1 MTYKNE
7 LYHMG
12 VKGMRW
18 GQHIYAKDGSLN
30 RRGQR
35 KFKRVAKNA
44 KKSRAHTI
52 QAKKMLKKYAKY
64 EQRNAKDYQK
74 EANRKS
80 KDYQS
85 AERQRNNAK
94 WAKEAIKKS
103 NLYKQAYKDIK
114 NGKLKAGKDFI
125 MTNFKNSKIYNTD
138 ILFRDKKNN
147 YSPYVGLL
155 YD

>member
-1 MTYKNE
+1 MYKNE

-12 VKGMRW
+12 VKGMRL
-18 GQHIYAKDGSLN
+18 GQHIYTKDGSLN

-80 KDYQS
+80 K
-85 AERQRNNAK
+85 
-94 WAKEAIKKS
+94 
-103 NLYKQAYKDIK
+103 
-114 NGKLKAGKDFI
+114 AGKDFI

>member
-1 MTYKNE
+1 MHNDE
-7 LYHMG
+7 LYHTG
-12 VKGMRW
+12 RKGMRW

-30 RRGQR
+30 RRGRR
-35 KFKRVAKNA
+35 KFNRVAKST
-44 KKSRAHTI
+44 KKSRAHTA
-52 QAKKMLKKYAKY
+52 QAKKMLKKYARY
-64 EQRNAKDYQK
+64 EQKNAKDYQK
-74 EANRKS
+74 EANHKS

-125 MTNFKNSKIYNTD
+125 MTNFKDSKIYNTD
-138 ILFRDKKNN
+138 ILFKDKKNN